1 VTKIYLIRHAEAE
14 GNIYRRA
21 HGHYNGLI
29 TNRGYIQIAQ
39 LRTRF
44 ENEQIDCIFSSDVSR
59 TCTTATALSV
69 PHELPIN
76 TTDRLR
82 EVYMGVWED
91 KAWGDIEHFDPE
103 MSDYFENDPAKW
115 SVTDSEPYE
124 DIKARM
130 YDFITQAARE
140 HDGKTIACFSH
151 GFAIRALM
159 CMLHGVPS
167 EETKSMKY
175 CDNTAVALLIYEND
189 ELRVEYHGDNS
200 HLSEETSTFARQK
213 WWRESGN
220 GKRISENLRYQPL
233 SEVAS
238 ESLLNIFRAKAGR
251 RAYVDKQ
258 FAAYM
263 EDEPIGILGMDTIR
277 EKHRDTGWISYIHVV
292 PQHRSK
298 AYGVQLLGVAI
309 STFRA
314 LGRSKLRIEL
324 PSGSPFVN
332 FFGKYDFETLDATD
346 ELCVM
351 EKDIRNNYV
360 PIKSHR

>member
-1 VTKIYLIRHAEAE
+1 MTKIYLIRHAEAE
-14 GNIYRRA
+14 GNIFRRA

-29 TNRGYIQIAQ
+29 TNRGYNQIAQ

-44 ENEQIDCIFSSDVSR
+44 ENEHIDCIFSSDVSR

-69 PHELPIN
+69 PHELEVN
-76 TTDRLR
+76 TSEKLR
-82 EVYMGVWED
+82 EVYMGEWED
-91 KAWGDIEHFDPE
+91 KAWGDIEHRNPE
-103 MSDYFENDPAKW
+103 MSHYFDNDPAKW
-115 SVTDSEPYE
+115 SVIDSESYE
-124 DIKARM
+124 NVRTRI
-130 YDFITQAARE
+130 YDFLIQAARE
-140 HDGKTIACFSH
+140 NDGKTIACFSH
-151 GFAIRALM
+151 GFAIRSLM
-159 CMLHGVPS
+159 CKMHGIPS
-167 EETKSMKY
+167 EEVKSLKY

-200 HLSEETSTFARQK
+200 HLSEDTSTFARQK
-213 WWRESGN
+213 WWKDSE
-220 GKRISENLRYQPL
+220 KRVKENLRYQPL

-263 EDEPIGILGMDTIR
+263 GDEPIGILGLDTIR
-277 EKHRDTGWISYIHVV
+277 ENQRNIGWVSYLHVV
-292 PQHRSK
+292 PHHRQK
-298 AYGVQLLGVAI
+298 AYGIQLLGLAI

-360 PIKSHR
+360 PIMSHG